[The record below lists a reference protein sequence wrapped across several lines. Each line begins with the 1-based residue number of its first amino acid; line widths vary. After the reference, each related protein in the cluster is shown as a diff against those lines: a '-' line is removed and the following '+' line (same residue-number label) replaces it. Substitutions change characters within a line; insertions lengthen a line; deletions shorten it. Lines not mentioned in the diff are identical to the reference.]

1 MAAIQITPDGIG
13 QAGMLAI
20 GALGVAMWFDAYLYA
35 RDMGDFF
42 STFQIAV
49 HIDERLRVAA
59 EIIIGLLLIMFAFGQ
74 WTVQVGAA
82 AVFLSLAMALGN
94 YWTVTSGYG
103 EQPAPE
109 TTVYTGQPQGNSG
122 QLPANRHRCPLTDA
136 QLQWCKDDHDGDGT
150 ANQFDA
156 DFNENGNGR
165 KNCARGYYITSSDQ
179 ACQQ

>member
-1 MAAIQITPDGIG
+1 MASIQITPDGIG

-20 GALGVAMWFDAYLYA
+20 GALGIAMWFDAYLYA

-59 EIIIGLLLIMFAFGQ
+59 ELVIGLLLVMFAFGQ

-94 YWTVTSGYG
+94 YWTITSGRG
-103 EQPAPE
+103 EQKPPQ
-109 TTVYTGQPQGNSG
+109 TTVYTGQQQGNAG
-122 QLPANRHRCPLTDA
+122 QLPANRKRCPLVGEKLA
-136 QLQWCKDDHDGDGT
+136 WCTQDHDKDGII
-150 ANQFDA
+150 NKLDDA
-156 DFNENGNGR
+156 FNSNGAGR
-165 KNCARGYYITSSDQ
+165 RNCETGYYITSNNK
-179 ACQQ
+179 ACE